1 MNYDCDPYCS
11 NLFEDITEM
20 LTKNAYPTNRLVG
33 TNLIALDAL
42 LAVVDAIDIQT
53 GGSDVEEVTE
63 KVSVTFRIV
72 SFFFMYYLFLFFF
85 HLVLTAELSSH

>member
-1 MNYDCDPYCS
+1 
-11 NLFEDITEM
+11 M